1 MENLSNNTLSSKRR
15 FTFFGLLKVI
25 FVLAILYLVFFSF
38 YFPVKQL
45 KVFNSTYSDSLLFK
59 GEEKE
64 IIKDD
69 SIADLKIK
77 EAFLQSRL
85 IMAKTDSI
93 SFSVDLKDSL
103 LLLEIRG
110 VIVHE
115 AKISKIEISRFFSR
129 VENDALINYLSK
141 PLKVD
146 HKLATIEKEPIFIKK
161 APKDTIEAATQIFTP
176 DTLANE
182 VICINMEFDKNLF
195 LEISQSE
202 EKPQFNNLWFLINK
216 RSKNVVQVAKNSIS
230 FKEPFYTPKILIEV
244 PKDDIKSIYRALPYK
259 PQMALNL

>member
-1 MENLSNNTLSSKRR
+1 MENLEINNTSVKKR
-15 FTFFGLLKVI
+15 FTIFGLLKALFLLV
-25 FVLAILYLVFFSF
+25 ILYLVVLSF
-38 YFPVKQL
+38 YFPVRQL
-45 KVFNSTYSDSLLFK
+45 AVFNSTYSDSLLFK
-59 GEEKE
+59 GEEKI

-69 SIADLKIK
+69 SIAALKIK
-77 EAFLQSRL
+77 ESFLQSR
-85 IMAKTDSI
+85 ITMSKTDSI

-115 AKISKIEISRFFSR
+115 AKISKIIKSRFFSR
-129 VENDALINYLSK
+129 VDNEALIKYLSE
-141 PLKVD
+141 PFKVAQ
-146 HKLATIEKEPIFIKK
+146 KVATIEKEPLVFKK

-182 VICINMEFDKNLF
+182 VICINIEFDKNLF

-202 EKPQFNNLWFLINK
+202 EKPQFNNLWFLIKK
-216 RSKNVVQVAKNSIS
+216 RSKNIVQVAKNSIS
-230 FKEPFYTPKILIEV
+230 FKEPFYTPKILIEL
-244 PKDDIKSIYRALPYK
+244 PKKDIKSIYRALPYK